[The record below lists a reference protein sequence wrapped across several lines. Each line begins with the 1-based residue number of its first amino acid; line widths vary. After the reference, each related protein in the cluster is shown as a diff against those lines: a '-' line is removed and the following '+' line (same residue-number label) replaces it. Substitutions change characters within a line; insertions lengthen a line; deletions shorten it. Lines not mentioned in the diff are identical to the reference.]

1 MQIKQSAQKI
11 RVNIGNF
18 PQKNCFSRW
27 IILLSLPTFLF
38 LGVFGGYMGIID
50 FKVHFHSLLMI
61 GAIYLIYLLFVK
73 HNAYYAVCKF
83 GSNLDTLED
92 ELAEYINNNQLILAD
107 KTKSNAPFDNFMEE
121 FTQNLRNDNFAS
133 VATGLFPTLGILG
146 TFISIA
152 LSMPN
157 FSSGNEHLELEI
169 TKLLSGVGTAFYV
182 SIYGIFLSLWWLFF
196 EKSGMSSFEKM
207 VFKIK
212 ERTKRLFWSKE
223 EIEQVHFVKSMENFE
238 HLNSVFEKI
247 TANEFID
254 NLQNIL
260 QQRVDLFESVIHH
273 EQQVLQKTTTHF
285 KEITKDI
292 EHYFQKGK
300 DLNDGFEQISLSFS
314 HMANQMEV
322 STKLLRETLGRL
334 DKKEDSLLTTQELL
348 DQNLR
353 ELRSQKEKIKKKIV
367 EPRIIDN
374 R

>member
-1 MQIKQSAQKI
+1 MQIKNKSQ
-11 RVNIGNF
+11 NIDVHIGDL
-18 PQKNCFSRW
+18 PQKSCFFRW
-27 IILLSLPTFLF
+27 MILLSLPTLIF
-38 LGVFGGYMGIID
+38 LGVLGGYLGFID
-50 FKVHFHSLLMI
+50 FKIHLHSLVMI
-61 GAIYLIYLLFVK
+61 GAIFFIYLLFAK

-83 GSNLDTLED
+83 SSNLDELED
-92 ELAEYINNNQLILAD
+92 ELGEYINKNRLTLAN
-107 KTKSNAPFDNFMEE
+107 KTKSNAPFDSFMEE

-152 LSMPN
+152 LSMPD
-157 FSSGNEHLELEI
+157 FSGGNEHLELEI
-169 TKLLSGVGTAFYV
+169 TKLLGGVGTAFYV

-223 EIEQVHFVKSMENFE
+223 EIEQIHFVKSMENFE

-273 EQQVLQKTTTHF
+273 EQQVLQKTTSHF
-285 KEITKDI
+285 GTITKEF
-292 EHYFQKGK
+292 EHQIQKGRDIK
-300 DLNDGFEQISLSFS
+300 DGFEQVSLSFQ
-314 HMANQMEV
+314 HIANQIEV
-322 STKLLRETLGRL
+322 GTKLLRETLDRL
-334 DKKEDSLLTTQELL
+334 DKKEDSLMTTQEMLN
-348 DQNLR
+348 QNLKDI
-353 ELRSQKEKIKKKIV
+353 RSQKKRLDQRLN

>member
-1 MQIKQSAQKI
+1 MQIRNKPQKI
-11 RVNIGNF
+11 TVNIGGF

-27 IILLSLPTFLF
+27 IILLSLPTLLF
-38 LGVFGGYMGIID
+38 LGVLGGYLGIID

-83 GSNLDTLED
+83 GSDLDSLED
-92 ELAEYINNNQLILAD
+92 ELSEYVNNNQLTLAD

-157 FSSGNEHLELEI
+157 FSSGNQELELEI

-292 EHYFQKGK
+292 ERYFHKGK
-300 DLNDGFEQISLSFS
+300 ELNDGFEEISLSFS

-322 STKLLRETLGRL
+322 SSKLLRETLDRL
-334 DKKEDSLLTTQELL
+334 DKKEDSLMTTQELL

-353 ELRSQKEKIKKKIV
+353 EIRSQKEKLKKQTN
-367 EPRIIDN
+367 EPKIIDN